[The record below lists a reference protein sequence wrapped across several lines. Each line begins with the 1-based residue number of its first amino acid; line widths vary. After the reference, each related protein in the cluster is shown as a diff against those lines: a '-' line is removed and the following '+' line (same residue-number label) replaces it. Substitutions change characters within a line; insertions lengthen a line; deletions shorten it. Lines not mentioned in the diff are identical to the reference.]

1 MSFAQPI
8 LLVESDRMVAERLAQ
23 QLAADGYRV
32 EVARTVPHARML
44 AAACPPR
51 LAVIGRLDGSR
62 GAIELIEEIR
72 LGAAAEADGGSDD
85 PEPAWDRTLPVLA
98 IGAGPSMLELLRAF
112 EAGADDVARG
122 AAYLELRA
130 RVRAVLGRVES
141 RPDPRPLIEAS
152 GLRIDLRGRTALLNG
167 RRLDLRKMEF
177 ELLAQLARE
186 PDRTFT
192 RQELLRAVWGYR
204 SAGSSRTVDTHASRL
219 RAKLTA
225 VDRRSW
231 LVAARGVG
239 YRLI

>member
-1 MSFAQPI
+1 MTFAPPI
-8 LLVESDRMVAERLAQ
+8 LLVESDRILAERIAQ

-51 LAVIGRLDGSR
+51 LALVGRIDRPR
-62 GAIELIEEIR
+62 GAVELIEEIR
-72 LGAAAEADGGSDD
+72 LCSAGDGDV
-85 PEPAWDRTLPVLA
+85 PEYAWDHSLPVLA
-98 IGAGPSMLELLRAF
+98 IGAGTDMLELLRAF
-112 EAGADDVARG
+112 DAGADDVVRG

-130 RVRAVLGRVES
+130 RVRAVLRRVES
-141 RPDPRPLIEAS
+141 RPDPRPLIETS

-219 RAKLTA
+219 RAKLAA
-225 VDRRSW
+225 VDRRQW

-239 YRLI
+239 YRLT